1 MLNYGSGIVLGII
14 VFPLWDIFWICCSV
28 RFPCNLQ
35 HLGAGS
41 CHFNGICNIFEFKPL
56 IFHGICNVLVLKLF
70 MLDGIVRLGFI

>member
-41 CHFNGICNIFEFKPL
+41 CHFNGIWFRTSHVPL
-56 IFHGICNVLVLKLF
+56 YLQHFAGKLPYQWY
-70 MLDGIVRLGFI
+70 LQHV